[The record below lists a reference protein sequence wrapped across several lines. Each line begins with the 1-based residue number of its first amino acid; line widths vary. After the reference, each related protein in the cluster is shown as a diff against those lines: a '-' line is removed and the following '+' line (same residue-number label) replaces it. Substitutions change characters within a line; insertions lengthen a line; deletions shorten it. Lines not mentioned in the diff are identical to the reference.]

1 MMFLLKVPQAVLLA
15 GALSLCAMATSHAAD
30 ASAPDRAGVSQVLM
44 SQFDRPD
51 ARLTVGPV
59 VVAGDAALA
68 GWSQGE
74 RGGRALLFRT
84 GHGWQIAL
92 CGGDGLKDAK
102 VLREAGVKGA
112 AADTLARQLAAAE
125 ARLPPAHRARFSTF
139 DGLLRMDASGA
150 HPPTHKH

>member
-1 MMFLLKVPQAVLLA
+1 MKSLSKLPRAAVLA
-15 GALSLCAMATSHAAD
+15 IAPALCAVAPARAAD
-30 ASAPDRAGVSQVLM
+30 VSASDRAGVSQVLM

-51 ARLTVGPV
+51 ARLTVDPV

-125 ARLPPAHRARFSTF
+125 ARLPAAHRARFSTF

-150 HPPTHKH
+150 HPPAHKH

>member
-1 MMFLLKVPQAVLLA
+1 MLILSKMPQAALLA
-15 GALSLCAMATSHAAD
+15 GALSLCAVAPSHAAD
-30 ASAPDRAGVSQVLM
+30 TPATDRAGVSQVLM
-44 SQFDRPD
+44 SQFDRPE
-51 ARLTVGPV
+51 ARLTVDPV
-59 VVAGDAALA
+59 VVSGNAALA

-84 GHGWQIAL
+84 AHGWQIAL

-125 ARLPPAHRARFSTF
+125 ARLPAAHRARFSTF
-139 DGLLRMDASGA
+139 DGLMRMDASGA

>member
-1 MMFLLKVPQAVLLA
+1 M
-15 GALSLCAMATSHAAD
+15 LSLSKISRAALMAATLSMCAMVTAHATDVST
-30 ASAPDRAGVSQVLM
+30 SDRAGVNQVLM

-51 ARLTVGPV
+51 ARLTVDPV
-59 VVAGDAALA
+59 VVSGDAALA

-125 ARLPPAHRARFSTF
+125 ARLPAAHRARFSTF

>member
-1 MMFLLKVPQAVLLA
+1 MLSLSKISRAALMAV
-15 GALSLCAMATSHAAD
+15 ALSLCAMATAQAAD
-30 ASAPDRAGVSQVLM
+30 VSTSDRAGVSRVLM

-51 ARLTVGPV
+51 ARLTVDPV
-59 VVAGDAALA
+59 VVSGDAALA

-125 ARLPPAHRARFSTF
+125 ARLPAAHRARFSTF